1 MYHILLFF
9 YLWSPFFLCW
19 TLMTLLCCHCLM
31 LWTMSTQ
38 SLASFSSS
46 LAISSGV
53 AKVPG
58 PKVSKRCDKGGGC
71 SSSAKTELKK
81 TKGTHI
87 KVPECWSACVR
98 KCDSTRACGNPGAK
112 GVRSLLELCVR
123 SACVWGYL
131 WSAITGAIALEIL
144 STILL
149 KRNY

>member
-1 MYHILLFF
+1 
-9 YLWSPFFLCW
+9 
-19 TLMTLLCCHCLM
+19 
-31 LWTMSTQ
+31 MSTQ

-87 KVPECWSACVR
+87 KVPIYINYIGTTIT
-98 KCDSTRACGNPGAK
+98 KSTLHCPSSCCQDWVPGMNF
-112 GVRSLLELCVR
+112 GR
-123 SACVWGYL
+123 
-131 WSAITGAIALEIL
+131 
-144 STILL
+144 
-149 KRNY
+149 